1 MQSFKLVYIKSKM
14 NGVNKDDV
22 ELGNVEIKES
32 APLKHEFEEQ
42 TKPRFTGYKRDELL
56 G

>member
-1 MQSFKLVYIKSKM
+1 M